1 MGLASLLSFFRLIV
15 FGKFLEPSSL
25 GYYSI
30 VLTISSYGAFLQFG
44 LMSGLNR
51 ELPVAF
57 GKGKSTYSSNLVGVT
72 TWGVFV
78 FQTIGITTYF
88 LILSFL
94 SFEDALREKAFLL
107 AGFLAMSN
115 SMTQMVTLRLRS
127 EQRVLSFSLLNFINS
142 LLILLLGIFA
152 IQIFNFSGIVY
163 TIIFVNISTFII
175 VTKFYLGT
183 VNYRSFN
190 FAHIK
195 YLVKIGLPMTM
206 SSVLMSL
213 IISMDRLFLIKY
225 VDLKTLGLYQISLIP
240 ITLGIMLS
248 SMIDQYIGPKL
259 LYDFGKGISL
269 DQIFKKLIRIFI
281 TVIFAG
287 LFCWPLFLLILK
299 YILLNF
305 LPLYKDSIPLMHVFY
320 WAGVIMIG
328 NRFSV
333 IFNIKNKQHFLLI
346 QSIAILIL
354 TFITFILISSF
365 SKPIEWYAYST
376 IFIQLINLITA
387 IILSYKII

>member
-15 FGKFLEPSSL
+15 FGKFLEPSGL

-142 LLILLLGIFA
+142 VLILLLGIFA

-190 FAHIK
+190 VAHIK

-248 SMIDQYIGPKL
+248 SMIDQ
-259 LYDFGKGISL
+259 
-269 DQIFKKLIRIFI
+269 
-281 TVIFAG
+281 
-287 LFCWPLFLLILK
+287 C
-299 YILLNF
+299 ILLGRSNH
-305 LPLYKDSIPLMHVFY
+305 D
-320 WAGVIMIG
+320 W
-328 NRFSV
+328 
-333 IFNIKNKQHFLLI
+333 
-346 QSIAILIL
+346 
-354 TFITFILISSF
+354 
-365 SKPIEWYAYST
+365 E
-376 IFIQLINLITA
+376 
-387 IILSYKII
+387 